1 MALKVSMMLGDRKQA
16 SASKIGAFC
25 DQIENRTRQAKVKA
39 SEPEQAV
46 RSLPRAHLM
55 ISNPK
60 RLPLCGFREVSTT
73 YLYEYELVYRFN
85 RFQMAKPTATVSVEH
100 HRQSRESCFSSQ
112 LN

>member
-39 SEPEQAV
+39 SAPEQAV
-46 RSLPRAHLM
+46 RSLPRAHLV

-60 RLPLCGFREVSTT
+60 HLPLCSFREVSTT
-73 YLYEYELVYRFN
+73 YLYEYVYELVCRLN
-85 RFQMAKPTATVSVEH
+85 RFQW
-100 HRQSRESCFSSQ
+100 QSQ
-112 LN
+112 LPQRLLNITANYAKVVF